1 MRGGF
6 ALLAIP
12 ALYGSSGVMSFIVN
26 QKGVVYE
33 KDLGPDTA
41 TVAAKI
47 EQFKPDPSW
56 RKVE

>member
-1 MRGGF
+1 
-6 ALLAIP
+6 
-12 ALYGSSGVMSFIVN
+12 MSFIVN